1 MFFRARPR
9 RQALIAEEVLP
20 RAASFFVPAATQHF
34 HTESSSVRPKRLS
47 LHQDH
52 LKEYSNMPKFINP
65 FTDVG
70 FKRIFGQEINKDLL
84 IDFLNALLEGER
96 QVKDIQFLDK
106 ELLPMYENDRRLIY
120 DVYCTD
126 ENGEQF
132 IVEMQNKEH
141 VNFRERTIFYLSQAI
156 ARQGEKG
163 VDWRFDLK
171 AVYGVFFLNFMLT
184 DLPRKLRTDIVLADR
199 VTHEQFSDKMRYIF
213 LQLPLFTKEESECD
227 TDFERWIYVL
237 KNMETLQRLPF
248 KARNAVFQKLE
259 EIVDIAAMSKEDRMK
274 YDESIKVYRD
284 RLAIIEY
291 ERRKGLAEGLAK
303 GERNKQIEI
312 ACNLKRMGL
321 ATETIAQATG
331 LAPEAIEQL

>member
-1 MFFRARPR
+1 
-9 RQALIAEEVLP
+9 
-20 RAASFFVPAATQHF
+20 
-34 HTESSSVRPKRLS
+34 
-47 LHQDH
+47 
-52 LKEYSNMPKFINP
+52 MPKFINP

-96 QVKDIQFLDK
+96 QVKDIRFLDK

-163 VDWRFDLK
+163 VDWRFYLK

-199 VTHEQFSDKMRYIF
+199 DTHEQFSDKMRYIF

-291 ERRKGLAEGLAK
+291 ERRKGLAEGEAKGIAK

-321 ATETIAQATG
+321 ATEAIAQATG

>member
-1 MFFRARPR
+1 
-9 RQALIAEEVLP
+9 
-20 RAASFFVPAATQHF
+20 
-34 HTESSSVRPKRLS
+34 
-47 LHQDH
+47 
-52 LKEYSNMPKFINP
+52 MPKFINP

-96 QVKDIQFLDK
+96 QVKDIRFLDK

-199 VTHEQFSDKMRYIF
+199 DTHEQFSDKMRYIF

-303 GERNKQIEI
+303 GEAKGEAKGIAKGERNKQIEI

-321 ATETIAQATG
+321 ATEIIAQATG

>member
-1 MFFRARPR
+1 
-9 RQALIAEEVLP
+9 
-20 RAASFFVPAATQHF
+20 
-34 HTESSSVRPKRLS
+34 
-47 LHQDH
+47 
-52 LKEYSNMPKFINP
+52 MPKFINP

-96 QVKDIQFLDK
+96 QVKDIRFLDK

-199 VTHEQFSDKMRYIF
+199 DTHEQFSDKMRYIF

-291 ERRKGLAEGLAK
+291 ERRKGLAEGEAKGIAK

>member
-1 MFFRARPR
+1 
-9 RQALIAEEVLP
+9 
-20 RAASFFVPAATQHF
+20 
-34 HTESSSVRPKRLS
+34 
-47 LHQDH
+47 
-52 LKEYSNMPKFINP
+52 MPKFINP
-65 FTDVG
+65 FTDIG

-84 IDFLNALLEGER
+84 IDFLNALLEGEKR
-96 QVKDIQFLDK
+96 VTDITFLDK
-106 ELLPMYENDRRLIY
+106 EQIPLYEEDRMLIY
-120 DVYCTD
+120 DIYCTD
-126 ENGEQF
+126 QNGEQF
-132 IVEMQNKEH
+132 IVEMQNKGQIH
-141 VNFRERTIFYLSQAI
+141 FRERAIYYLSQAV
-156 ARQGEKG
+156 ARQGERG

-199 VTHEQFSDKMRYIF
+199 DTHEQFSDKMRYIF

-284 RLAIIEY
+284 RFAIIEY
-291 ERRKGLAEGLAK
+291 ERRKGLAEGLAKGEAKGIAK